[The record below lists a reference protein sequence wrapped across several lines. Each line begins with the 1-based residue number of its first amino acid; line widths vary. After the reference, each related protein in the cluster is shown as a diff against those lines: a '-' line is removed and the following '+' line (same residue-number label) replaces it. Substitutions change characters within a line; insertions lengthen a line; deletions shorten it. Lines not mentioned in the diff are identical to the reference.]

1 MKLKKIAALAAAT
14 SALVMAGAG
23 AAMADAS
30 SADGSASHS
39 PGIGSG
45 NNTEVPVNAPINV
58 TGNGID
64 VIGVLDW
71 VFGNH
76 SDN

>member
-1 MKLKKIAALAAAT
+1 MKLKKIAALTAAT
-14 SALVMAGAG
+14 GALVMAGAG

-30 SADGSASHS
+30 ADGSASHS
-39 PGIGSG
+39 PGVGSG

-76 SDN
+76 SQN